1 MHQYFHF
8 SMSDYH
14 LAKQEQALNPI
25 VIIWVVLVLEVVQ
38 RMLAQAKEV
47 QVGGKTLNRR
57 PTIMGLEA
65 LVGQLGRDP
74 SKEWNYFGNQR

>member
-1 MHQYFHF
+1 MHQYFDF

-14 LAKQEQALNPI
+14 LAKRGQALNPI
-25 VIIWVVLVLEVVQ
+25 VIIWVVLVLEGVQ

-47 QVGGKTLNRR
+47 QVGEKTLNRR

-65 LVGQLGRDP
+65 LVGQLGRDQ